1 MELRSSRTPSA
12 VLVAQHTHT
21 EKKKRHGASGWE
33 MSANEDEKVSGTGDI
48 M

>member
-21 EKKKRHGASGWE
+21 EKKRHRGSGWE
-33 MSANEDEKVSGTGDI
+33 MSANEVEKVSGTGDI